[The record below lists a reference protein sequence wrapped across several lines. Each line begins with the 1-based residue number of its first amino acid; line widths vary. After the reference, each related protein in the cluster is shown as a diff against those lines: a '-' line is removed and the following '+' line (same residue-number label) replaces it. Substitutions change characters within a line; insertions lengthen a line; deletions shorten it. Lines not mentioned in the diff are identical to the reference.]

1 MLKLMLLNFLNI
13 VLTTNAKNQVGNS
26 VLSIVSSNNNLAIIK
41 LLIKSGG
48 NVNAVNDL
56 NWPVIHSAVFGIIKA
71 KGNWEVIEHLLKHNT
86 DYLVKD

>member
-26 VLSIVSSNNNLAIIK
+26 VLSIVASNNNLAIIK

-71 KGNWEVIEHLLKHNT
+71 KGKWEVYRALT
-86 DYLVKD
+86 